1 MQSTRQTAPVA
12 KAAGPSKVAGGRGA
26 IGKHDSARF
35 DGAKVRN
42 ENAMAATM
50 ANW

>member
-1 MQSTRQTAPVA
+1 MQSARQNGAPTKATGA
-12 KAAGPSKVAGGRGA
+12 KKAGGSRA
-26 IGKHDSARF
+26 LGKGESARF

-50 ANW
+50 ATW